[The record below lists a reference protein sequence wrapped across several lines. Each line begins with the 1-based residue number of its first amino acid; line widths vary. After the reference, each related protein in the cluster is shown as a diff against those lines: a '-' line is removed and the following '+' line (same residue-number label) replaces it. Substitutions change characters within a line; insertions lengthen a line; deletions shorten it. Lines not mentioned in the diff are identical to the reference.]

1 MIKKIK
7 NPNTINNIVNIQ
19 SYKSSENITL
29 KNMDGYF
36 QEKFYFQDIYDN
48 KKLQK
53 FIKSVEAQ
61 VRTSNEYS
69 NYIGFLVNEIGLD
82 HCAILG
88 NIEKDFAT
96 VEMHHY
102 PYTLY
107 DIVYLNISRNIVLN
121 KNFNSFT
128 VVNEVLQDHYNN
140 IIGVTPLAKT
150 VHQLVHA
157 GEIFINLSQVY
168 GDINKFNEKYSF
180 AMTDE
185 MIEKFNQLV
194 AYSAKNLEYSETD
207 VLKKIYNEKDN
218 ANRD

>member
-207 VLKKIYNEKDN
+207 VLKKNL
-218 ANRD
+218 